1 MKFKNLHSALIALT
15 LLLLMISPAHA
26 GFLDHDNNKK
36 PPIKDPVPSRFSVCY
51 QHTCTMIDHVGLSHP
66 QWQGVRERF
75 SPAAAN
81 AEQERRQIASAIAYL
96 EIEVGGKINSLDDRG
111 GNLEGVFKAKG
122 NQLDCIDESTNS
134 TTYMTMMERDG
145 LLKFHSVQPRATRG
159 FFIMGWPHST
169 AVIKD
174 NATDRRWAVDSW
186 FFDNGTEPTIVMLK
200 KWRTGWSPEGA
211 KH

>member
-1 MKFKNLHSALIALT
+1 MQIQNIYSGVILGMLLILLT
-15 LLLLMISPAHA
+15 ATVQA

-36 PPIKDPVPSRFSVCY
+36 PPIQDPVPSRFSVCY
-51 QHTCTMIDHVGLSHP
+51 QHTCTMIDHVGLSQQ
-66 QWQGVRERF
+66 QWQGVREKF
-75 SPAAAN
+75 IPAAVN
-81 AEQERRQIASAIAYL
+81 AEAERRQIASAIAYL

-111 GNLEGVFKAKG
+111 GNLEGAFRAKG

-145 LLKFHSVQPRATRG
+145 LLKFHGVQPRATRG

-174 NATDRRWAVDSW
+174 KSTNKRWAVDSW
-186 FFDNGTEPTIVMLK
+186 FFDNGIEPTIVALK